1 MKMNRRNALIA
12 SAAFAAGLARTESLT
27 FSSATAAELPDHNAK
42 SYSEDLIAHF
52 AACQDACRD
61 ITASCRFSQELGKLN
76 AASQECH
83 EICGAAARILSGDA
97 ARQSCPQALLQA
109 CADACDRL
117 HNLLPTSAPA
127 FLRQDSLKSIQRCAE
142 SCRAAIG

>member
-12 SAAFAAGLARTESLT
+12 SAAFAAGLARSDSPT
-27 FSSATAAELPDHNAK
+27 FNSVAAAELPTGDAK
-42 SYSEDLIAHF
+42 RLTDDLVARF
-52 AACQDACRD
+52 AACQTACREV
-61 ITASCRFSQELGKLN
+61 TASCRFSAELGKLG

-83 EICGAAARILSGDA
+83 EICGAAGRLLSRNAGH
-97 ARQSCPQALLQA
+97 QSCSQALLQA

-127 FLRQDSLKSIQRCAE
+127 FLRQESLQNIRKCAQA
-142 SCRAAIG
+142 CRAAIG

>member
-12 SAAFAAGLARTESLT
+12 SAAFAAGLAHSDSQA
-27 FSSATAAELPDHNAK
+27 FDSAAAAKLPSGDAGRLAD
-42 SYSEDLIAHF
+42 DLVARF
-52 AACQDACRD
+52 AACRTACQEV
-61 ITASCRFSQELGKLN
+61 TASCRFSEKLGKLS

-83 EICGAAARILSGDA
+83 EICGAAGRRLSSSAGH
-97 ARQSCPQALLQA
+97 QSCPQALLQA

-127 FLRQDSLKSIQRCAE
+127 FLRQDSLQSIRACAQA
-142 SCRAAIG
+142 CRAAIG